1 MEKGSKAENV
11 VQGYPTTAENYEKAF
26 DSLKN
31 RFGRDDLL
39 VEYYTR
45 ELLSLVLQNAMNKGK
60 KTSVSDVF
68 DKISAHIR
76 ALETLGVATDNCA
89 IMLYPLVESS
99 LPEEILRTWQRSAMN
114 NATPADGVETTDRLT
129 KLVKFLEAEVKNEER
144 ITMAVNGFTMQ
155 TENEKRERT
164 RGTRGKTDSTQEMA
178 TASALLSTEEK
189 RNNCIFCKDNHE
201 NAACDKAKKLSF
213 DVRKNIVKENSCC
226 FKCLKRGHRSRDC
239 RVRLS
244 CGWCGNRHVILFC
257 PDLCNNSNNLK
268 SNKSESPVENEVVE
282 QNLASFCSLP
292 DVYLQTIRVRLYS
305 DNKVKY
311 ARAVIDG
318 GSQRSYIKASVVEFL
333 GYESTGKVEIAHSLF
348 GGVKTQSQPHEIY
361 LVRMKSIGGD
371 YACNFR
377 AMSKDVICA
386 DIPSVK
392 RTEWVEELK
401 DKHISLGDLD
411 SSDEHFDDSIDVL
424 IGADIAGKIMM
435 GQKHDLSNGLT
446 VIQTVFGW
454 TVMGQVSNTER

>member
-129 KLVKFLEAEVKNEER
+129 KLLKFLEAEVKNEGR

-268 SNKSESPVENEVVE
+268 SNKIESPVKNKVVE

-292 DVYLQTIRVRLYS
+292 DRNGKLVVFRHKRVVYGLTCSPFILGAVLEYHFL
-305 DNKVKY
+305 NI
-311 ARAVIDG
+311 ARAVTEKYYSHWSKEI
-318 GSQRSYIKASVVEFL
+318 IKRLSKSFYVDNCTTSVK
-333 GYESTGKVEIAHSLF
+333 STAELNKFISV
-348 GGVKTQSQPHEIY
+348 
-361 LVRMKSIGGD
+361 
-371 YACNFR
+371 
-377 AMSKDVICA
+377 SKDVMKQGGF
-386 DIPSVK
+386 DL
-392 RTEWVEELK
+392 RGWEYTHDTNEE
-401 DKHISLGDLD
+401 
-411 SSDEHFDDSIDVL
+411 
-424 IGADIAGKIMM
+424 
-435 GQKHDLSNGLT
+435 
-446 VIQTVFGW
+446 
-454 TVMGQVSNTER
+454 ERSFPCER